1 VNSQP
6 QHTSPASLAPADL
19 AAAYDPMIRGTMLG
33 LISALAYTGANIAL
47 RDLSGTD
54 GLVWASWVS
63 AVKAIPCF
71 LVSVLL
77 VSMRWMS
84 GKQAFPPRHKLLPL
98 LAAATMMQYG
108 GNACFTW
115 ALNKVGLILTVPIV
129 FSTLISVSA
138 ILGRVFLKEP
148 INKRTLAS
156 MGLLLLSIVS
166 LSMAADSSFPN
177 ASSFTIITGM
187 ILAGVSGMSYGANS
201 IVIRQFLGGQFSVS
215 SILLI
220 MSTSGIVMLG
230 IPAFFM
236 MGPERIAE
244 ISPTQWR
251 SMALAGVSNAIAFY
265 AVSSALKYIPA
276 VRANLLNASQTAMCA
291 MAGILLF
298 DEKLTLLSTLGIGLT
313 IAGLTLLGIRR
324 KKKSSGANAV
334 VTEISAEQA
343 TSIRE

>member
-1 VNSQP
+1 MNSQP
-6 QHTSPASLAPADL
+6 RQTSPASSAPADL

-54 GLVWASWVS
+54 GLVWACWVS

-71 LVSVLL
+71 LVSVFL
-77 VSMRWMS
+77 VSFRWMT

-98 LAAATMMQYG
+98 VAAAIMMQYG

-138 ILGRVFLKEP
+138 VLGRLFLGEP

-166 LSMAADSSFPN
+166 LSLAADGSFPN
-177 ASSFTIITGM
+177 ATTFTIVTGM
-187 ILAGVSGMSYGANS
+187 LLAGVSGMSYGANS

-230 IPAFFM
+230 IPAFFV
-236 MGPERIAE
+236 MGPERIAN
-244 ISPTQWR
+244 ISTSQWS
-251 SMALAGVSNAIAFY
+251 SMAWAGISNAIAFY

-291 MAGILLF
+291 MAGILIF
-298 DEKLTLLSTLGIGLT
+298 DEKMTYLSAIGIGLT
-313 IAGLTLLGIRR
+313 IAGLTLLGVRR
-324 KKKSSGANAV
+324 KKNTPTDGSS
-334 VTEISAEQA
+334 VTEISADEA
-343 TSIRE
+343 RSIRE